1 MNMSSLCDNF
11 DDLHTLLA
19 RMNAKLNIICITET
33 RLKNILFEISLNLN
47 EYAIEHTPTEAN

>member
-1 MNMSSLCDNF
+1 MNISSLCDNF
-11 DDLHTLLA
+11 DDLHTLLG
-19 RMNAKLNIICITET
+19 IICLTET

>member
-1 MNMSSLCDNF
+1 MNISSLCDNF

-33 RLKNILFEISLNLN
+33 TLKNILLEI
-47 EYAIEHTPTEAN
+47 